1 MLHIDRDAT
10 LLFLIQ
16 AFWEN
21 LTVYRGK
28 VLNHEKNWHTL
39 VKDKIIEENKNSGV
53 FLCCYCVNLGR
64 KCLYNSK
71 G

>member
-1 MLHIDRDAT
+1 MLSMDRETT
-10 LLFLIQ
+10 LFFLLR
-16 AFWEN
+16 AYWEN

-39 VKDKIIEENKNSGV
+39 VKDKIIEENNNLGI
-53 FLCCYCVNLGR
+53 LYCCCVNLGI
-64 KCLYNSK
+64 KCLYKSK

>member
-1 MLHIDRDAT
+1 MLPMDMDAT
-10 LLFLIQ
+10 LVFLIQ

-39 VKDKIIEENKNSGV
+39 VKDKIIEENKNSV
-53 FLCCYCVNLGR
+53 FFVLLLCKSGNKMSL
-64 KCLYNSK
+64 
-71 G
+71 